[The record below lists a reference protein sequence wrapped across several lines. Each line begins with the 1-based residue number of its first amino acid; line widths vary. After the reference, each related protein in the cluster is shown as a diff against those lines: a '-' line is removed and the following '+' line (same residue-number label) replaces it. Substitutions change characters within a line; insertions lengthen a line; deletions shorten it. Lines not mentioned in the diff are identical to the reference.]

1 MAETCLAYLLD
12 IDAQSKH
19 SYPLA
24 SHAARYWAQYAARA
38 DYKVVHELTQEFIHH
53 KTCYDTCYKL
63 FNFDC
68 LIEDEGRHSY
78 RAARRSQSRR
88 YDAQVPYESSAYSD
102 LQTGQTMT
110 WKFDGS
116 AFVTK
121 VDSRHPPP
129 LLYFVALEGLLGA
142 VKEMLAIDPTGVNIL
157 GGLHGNA
164 LGAASFRG
172 HQDVVQLLLGHGA
185 FANAQGGEYG
195 TALVAAA
202 SAGHEYVV
210 KTLLGAGADKS
221 LAPDGDDV
229 LVCAVCA
236 GHENVVRILLD
247 KGTKVTQR
255 ALESASEYRL
265 PRVNDALLRK
275 IPAEDAVEFCSNAL
289 LSASKQGEYDIARA
303 LIDKGARFTK
313 EDRMHRTAL
322 FLAAENG
329 HEKLF
334 ELLIQRGAYR
344 DRVDYEI
351 HPLYAASTHGMPVKT
366 MQSSPLEQIDEEVV
380 RRSLVG
386 ASQIGHYDSVK
397 MTLERCIIPHQ
408 VDLRAKFLF
417 VPFTIAVLTQHG
429 NIASMLLDQGADV
442 NQLFDEAHNFL
453 YFLCSGWQLAHKAN
467 LMTEW
472 TDKQMWAIEFL
483 LQHGADVNSG
493 GNTDELPIDA
503 AVKGGHYRIVMLLV
517 ANGAK
522 RTQTFQDFWLSRVEQ
537 RRQRKEKRERRKQRE
552 MKRLEKL
559 MQEEELIRERRKQR
573 RAKTLEKLMPGQEQE
588 LEQDVH

>member
-1 MAETCLAYLLD
+1 
-12 IDAQSKH
+12 
-19 SYPLA
+19 
-24 SHAARYWAQYAARA
+24 
-38 DYKVVHELTQEFIHH
+38 
-53 KTCYDTCYKL
+53 
-63 FNFDC
+63 
-68 LIEDEGRHSY
+68 
-78 RAARRSQSRR
+78 
-88 YDAQVPYESSAYSD
+88 
-102 LQTGQTMT
+102 MT

-210 KTLLGAGADKS
+210 KALLEAGADES

-255 ALESASEYRL
+255 ALESASEYHL

-303 LIDKGARFTK
+303 LIDKGACFTK

-322 FLAAENG
+322 LLAAENG

-334 ELLIQRGAYR
+334 ELLIQRGAYC
-344 DRVDYEI
+344 DGVDYEI

-366 MQSSPLEQIDEEVV
+366 MQSFPLEQIDEEVV
-380 RRSLVG
+380 RRSLVS

-397 MTLERCIIPHQ
+397 MILERCIIPHQ

-417 VPFTIAVLTQHG
+417 VPFTIAVLTQNG
-429 NIASMLLDQGADV
+429 NIASMLLD
-442 NQLFDEAHNFL
+442 
-453 YFLCSGWQLAHKAN
+453 
-467 LMTEW
+467 
-472 TDKQMWAIEFL
+472 
-483 LQHGADVNSG
+483 
-493 GNTDELPIDA
+493 
-503 AVKGGHYRIVMLLV
+503 
-517 ANGAK
+517 
-522 RTQTFQDFWLSRVEQ
+522 
-537 RRQRKEKRERRKQRE
+537 
-552 MKRLEKL
+552 
-559 MQEEELIRERRKQR
+559 
-573 RAKTLEKLMPGQEQE
+573 
-588 LEQDVH
+588 